1 MDERLIVMTSPKR
14 FIAGAVCPRC
24 GEMDKIVM
32 YREGDRSLRECV
44 KCGYQDEMRDDAVS
58 ELPTRVS
65 EKGPSKK
72 ENTDTQPIKFY
83 PRPK

>member
-1 MDERLIVMTSPKR
+1 
-14 FIAGAVCPRC
+14 
-24 GEMDKIVM
+24 M

-44 KCGYQDEMRDDAVS
+44 KCGYQDEMCDDSVN

-65 EKGPSKK
+65 EKTSAKK
-72 ENTDTQPIKFY
+72 ESTDTQPIKFY